1 MLLPRDVPGH
11 VEQQGA
17 KPDHGLRRDIFGAG
31 RVAAGQEA
39 ADKYIAEREA
49 MRLKVFD
56 IPKHTR
62 YNQCNDGAAAFAG
75 IRQVEGQ
82 TLALLKHGEEVMV
95 LPVDD
100 ATARRLKRVAVGEV
114 VTVTPKGSI
123 KTKGRS
129 R

>member
-1 MLLPRDVPGH
+1 
-11 VEQQGA
+11 
-17 KPDHGLRRDIFGAG
+17 
-31 RVAAGQEA
+31 
-39 ADKYIAEREA
+39 

-56 IPKHTR
+56 IPKHAR
-62 YNQCNDGAAAFAG
+62 YNQGNDGAAAFAG